1 MIRTLGSRMI
11 DAGVSDE
18 AYVEGAIE
26 RERLSSTAFTDGL
39 AMPHAMEMTAE
50 HTSIAL
56 VLNSTSMPWGDAR
69 VEVIA
74 FIAFSE
80 SGRASFQEVFDQLVE
95 VFSDRENVRS
105 LVARAT
111 DVPTLV
117 AELTRLID
125 D

>member
-1 MIRTLGSRMI
+1 
-11 DAGVSDE
+11 
-18 AYVEGAIE
+18 
-26 RERLSSTAFTDGL
+26 
-39 AMPHAMEMTAE
+39 
-50 HTSIAL
+50 
-56 VLNSTSMPWGDAR
+56 MPWGEAR

-95 VFSDRENVRS
+95 VFSDRDNVRS

-111 DVPTLV
+111 DVESLV

-125 D
+125 A